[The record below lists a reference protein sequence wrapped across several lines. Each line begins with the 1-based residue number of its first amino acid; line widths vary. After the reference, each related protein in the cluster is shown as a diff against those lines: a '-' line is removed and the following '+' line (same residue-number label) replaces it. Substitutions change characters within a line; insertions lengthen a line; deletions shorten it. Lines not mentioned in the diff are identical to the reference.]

1 MVLFGARLVQLR
13 RTCALLS
20 TSPVMVPRFSDCARS
35 LSITAHQKAPRDAY
49 GASQLPPHCDMH
61 LLLRRQPRSPLCDH
75 VEGLMPSLSL
85 EPQCLSCSP
94 SDAGAVRCVCARA
107 DAHACPGY
115 RRRCS
120 RAVASA
126 RACAGIRAWSVRF
139 SCPSAYALARTRA
152 RTSGACGTVQCS
164 ARRLGPSGG
173 CVLPRTLACNC
184 SLLYATCGSGA
195 AQALACTATET
206 TWWH

>member
-107 DAHACPGY
+107 DAHATL
-115 RRRCS
+115 
-120 RAVASA
+120 AIDVVAA
-126 RACAGIRAWSVRF
+126 APLHLRGLA
-139 SCPSAYALARTRA
+139 PAYVHGQCVSHALPPTHSHEHVHAPVVHA
-152 RTSGACGTVQCS
+152 VQCN
-164 ARRLGPSGG
+164 AVHAG
-173 CVLPRTLACNC
+173 
-184 SLLYATCGSGA
+184 
-195 AQALACTATET
+195 
-206 TWWH
+206 